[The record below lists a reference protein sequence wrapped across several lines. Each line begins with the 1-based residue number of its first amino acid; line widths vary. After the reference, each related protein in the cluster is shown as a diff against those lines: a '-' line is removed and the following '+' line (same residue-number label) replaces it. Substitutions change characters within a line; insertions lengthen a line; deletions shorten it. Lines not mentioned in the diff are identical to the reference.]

1 MSWKII
7 SYSDGGSSTSFAANS
22 GSEFDIAAGPSLTPK
37 ISGIVGLLITSI
49 LWVIASWR
57 LLYHYSACGTR
68 CNSKVEDD
76 DKSNYIN
83 VNNINNYNSNN
94 SNPARGGLTT
104 KRILH
109 ALLWTAMVVEGVG
122 YADMVGTNSSNKL
135 NYTLLDII
143 GRGILEYWTFVIG
156 TVHWFNVISQS
167 TIEKKLSTSIFPAI
181 LLLMSMVVTFFST
194 FEAVKLLGGGY
205 SSVDEFRE
213 TSRVHRYS

>member
-7 SYSDGGSSTSFAANS
+7 TGSGDGSSASFAANS
-22 GSEFDIAAGPSLTPK
+22 ESEFDIAAGPSLTPK
-37 ISGIVGLLITSI
+37 ISGIVGLCITSI

-76 DKSNYIN
+76 EKSTYNN
-83 VNNINNYNSNN
+83 VNNSNNYNSNN
-94 SNPARGGLTT
+94 NHAMRGLTT

-109 ALLWTAMVVEGVG
+109 ALLWLAMVVEGVG

-181 LLLMSMVVTFFST
+181 LLLMSIVVTFFST